1 MGHGCAGN
9 YFQTIVENFLCFV
22 FLAFLYQ
29 LAGKLDKHTAVCQA
43 HAHDCLVNIDIR
55 IVNASELKLVHQVVI
70 HFFRIDACVECCGI
84 ERSDAVGK
92 TFLNEVV
99 A

>member
-1 MGHGCAGN
+1 M
-9 YFQTIVENFLCFV
+9 E
-22 FLAFLYQ
+22 
-29 LAGKLDKHTAVCQA
+29 KK
-43 HAHDCLVNIDIR
+43 
-55 IVNASELKLVHQVVI
+55 NAWEKYPEGTKRQVVI

-84 ERSDAVGK
+84 EWSDAVGK